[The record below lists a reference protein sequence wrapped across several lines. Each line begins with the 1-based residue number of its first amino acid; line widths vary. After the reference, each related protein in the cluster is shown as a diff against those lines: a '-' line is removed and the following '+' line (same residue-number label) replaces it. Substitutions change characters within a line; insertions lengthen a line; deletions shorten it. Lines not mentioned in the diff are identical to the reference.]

1 MVNNGG
7 YVKRKAH
14 YIPDGGGASGGIDAN
29 QPSKKKMSMSAQIV
43 LTGVKTNGGLKVTDG
58 QGRNVVVNG
67 GGRDQGKTRPVG
79 VSIAINVSKAQA
91 KGGGKMDD
99 GKAGGV
105 AGAGEPV
112 GTEPLPSGG
121 VVDLTPLTW
130 DSVHAAIKKKVVDQI
145 DGAMTLVETARK
157 KMEKIKADIQRGS
170 GDGTGADIHGE
181 LDSACKDLKTS
192 LETLETTKERGRS
205 MGVF

>member
-1 MVNNGG
+1 
-7 YVKRKAH
+7 
-14 YIPDGGGASGGIDAN
+14 
-29 QPSKKKMSMSAQIV
+29 
-43 LTGVKTNGGLKVTDG
+43 
-58 QGRNVVVNG
+58 
-67 GGRDQGKTRPVG
+67 
-79 VSIAINVSKAQA
+79 
-91 KGGGKMDD
+91 MDD

-121 VVDLTPLTW
+121 VDLTPLTW